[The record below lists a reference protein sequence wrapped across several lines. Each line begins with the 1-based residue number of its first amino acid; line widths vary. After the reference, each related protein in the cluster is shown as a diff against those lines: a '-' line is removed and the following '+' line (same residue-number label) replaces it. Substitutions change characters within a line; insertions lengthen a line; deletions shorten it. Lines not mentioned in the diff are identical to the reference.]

1 MKKLKPVVFV
11 QWEYWRHSQN
21 TFQQMLLLKALKVT
35 QDPQELK
42 QMIWV
47 ARVADVYR
55 TLDKLSLRKEYHKV
69 LAEQGMT
76 FNKIVKWIKD
86 IAEWQLVKDDVK
98 LKAWLA
104 VLKSLGMDKYEESTT
119 GGGSWE
125 DLLLDKLE
133 KEPEKIIAPT
143 IESEYEVVQPIMP
156 ESLRKKKEEELADAK
171 RLYE

>member
-42 QMIWV
+42 KMIWV

-69 LAEQGMT
+69 LAEQDMT
-76 FNKIVKWIKD
+76 FDKIVWWIKE
-86 IAEWQLVKDDVK
+86 IATWKFVKDDVK

-133 KEPEKIIAPT
+133 KEPDKIIAPV
-143 IESEYEVVQPIMP
+143 IESEYEVVQPVMP

>member
-1 MKKLKPVVFV
+1 MKHLKPVVFV

-21 TFQQMLLLKALKVT
+21 NFQQMLLLKALKVT
-35 QDPQELK
+35 QDPKELK

-47 ARVADVYR
+47 KTVAEVYR
-55 TLDKLSLRKEYHKV
+55 TLDKLALRKEYHKV
-69 LAEQGMT
+69 LAEQDMT
-76 FNKIVKWIKD
+76 FDKIVWGIKE
-86 IAEWQLVKDDVK
+86 IATWQFVKDDVK

-125 DLLLDKLE
+125 DLLLDKAD
-133 KEPEKIIAPT
+133 KEPEKLMSP
-143 IESEYEVVQPIMP
+143 ENVPDYEVIQPVMP
-156 ESLRKKKEEELADAK
+156 ESLRKKKDEELADAK